1 MSFFQDKNILVTGG
15 TGLIG
20 FELVSLLIK
29 KEPKKIRVVSLDK
42 NIFQND
48 KIEFI
53 GSDLRYL
60 NNCEKC
66 CEDIDVVFNLMGV
79 TGSPAMT
86 SEKPASFM
94 VPNLLV
100 SINMLEAARRM
111 NVKRYLYTST
121 YGVYGKVDVMKED
134 EMWSKYPSDADKYA
148 GWAKRMGELQVE
160 AYVKEF
166 GWKEIAIVR
175 PANVYGPRANFDPKN
190 SMVVASLI
198 KRAIDGQNPLTV
210 WGDGSAIRDF
220 IHCRDVAEGMLEA
233 IEKEVYEPINLGS
246 GTGTSIKEL
255 VNIIIDNLKNKP
267 EVIFDTSKP
276 SGDKLRILD
285 TTKAKSF
292 SILPKISLEKGVIET
307 INWYEQNKDVTKEQR
322 TYNAFKEND

>member
-1 MSFFQDKNILVTGG
+1 MSYFEDKNILVTGG

-29 KEPKKIRVVSLDK
+29 KNPNKIRVVSLDK
-42 NIFQND
+42 NIFSNE

-53 GSDLRYL
+53 ESDLRYL
-60 NNCEKC
+60 NNCENC

-86 SEKPASFM
+86 FEKPASFM

-100 SINMLEAARRM
+100 SINMLEAARRKK
-111 NVKRYLYTST
+111 VKRFLYTST

-134 EMWSKYPSDADKYA
+134 EMWSKYPSEADKYA

-160 AYVKEF
+160 AYIKEF
-166 GWKEIAIVR
+166 QWNEIAIVR

-220 IHCRDVAEGMLEA
+220 IHCRDVAQGMIET

-246 GTGTSIKEL
+246 GEGTSVKEL
-255 VNIIIDNLKNKP
+255 VEFIIDNLKNKP
-267 EVIFDTSKP
+267 EVIFDQSKP

-292 SILPKISLEKGVIET
+292 SISPKISLKEGIKET
-307 INWYEQNKDVTKEQR
+307 VDWYSENKDAIQQR

>member
-1 MSFFQDKNILVTGG
+1 MSYFEDKNILVTGG

-29 KEPKKIRVVSLDK
+29 ENPSKIRVVSLDK
-42 NIFQND
+42 NIFNNE

-53 GSDLRYL
+53 EADLRYL

-66 CEDIDVVFNLMGV
+66 CENIDVVFNLMGV

-86 SEKPASFM
+86 FEKPASFM

-100 SINMLEAARRM
+100 SINMLEAARRKK
-111 NVKRYLYTST
+111 VKRFLYTST

-134 EMWSKYPSDADKYA
+134 EMWSKYPSEADKYA

-160 AYVKEF
+160 AYIKEF
-166 GWKEIAIVR
+166 QWNEIAIVR

-220 IHCRDVAEGMLEA
+220 IHCRDVAQGMIET

-246 GTGTSIKEL
+246 GEGTSVKEL
-255 VNIIIDNLKNKP
+255 VEVIIDNLKNKP
-267 EVIFDTSKP
+267 EVIFDQSKP

-292 SILPKISLEKGVIET
+292 SISPKISLKEGIKET
-307 INWYEQNKDVTKEQR
+307 VDWYSENKDAIQQR

>member
-1 MSFFQDKNILVTGG
+1 MSYFEDKNILVTGG

-29 KEPKKIRVVSLDK
+29 KNPNKIRVVSLDK
-42 NIFQND
+42 NIFSNE

-53 GSDLRYL
+53 ESDLRYL
-60 NNCEKC
+60 NNCENC

-86 SEKPASFM
+86 FEKPASFM

-100 SINMLEAARRM
+100 SINMLEAARRKK
-111 NVKRYLYTST
+111 VKRFLYTST

-134 EMWSKYPSDADKYA
+134 EMWSKYPSEADKYA

-160 AYVKEF
+160 AYIKEF
-166 GWKEIAIVR
+166 QWNEIAIVR

-220 IHCRDVAEGMLEA
+220 IHCRDVAQGMIET

-246 GTGTSIKEL
+246 GEGTSVKEL
-255 VNIIIDNLKNKP
+255 VEVIIDNLKNKP
-267 EVIFDTSKP
+267 EVIFDQSKP

-292 SILPKISLEKGVIET
+292 SISPKISLKEGIKET
-307 INWYEQNKDVTKEQR
+307 VDWYSENKDAIQQR

>member
-1 MSFFQDKNILVTGG
+1 MNYFSNKSILITGG

-20 FELVSLLIK
+20 NELVKLLIK
-29 KEPKKIRVVSLDK
+29 LNPKKIRVVSLDK
-42 NIFQND
+42 NIFDSKMVDFVNT
-48 KIEFI
+48 
-53 GSDLRYL
+53 DLRYL
-60 NNCEKC
+60 DNCEKS
-66 CEDIDVVFNLMGV
+66 CEDIDIVFNLMGV

-86 SEKPASFM
+86 FEKPASFM
-94 VPNLLV
+94 VPNILV
-100 SINMLEAARRM
+100 SINMLEAARRKK
-111 NVKRYLYTST
+111 VKRYLYTST

-160 AYVKEF
+160 AYIKEF
-166 GWKEIAIVR
+166 KWNEIAIVR

-220 IHCRDVAEGMLEA
+220 IHCRDVAQGMLET

-246 GTGTSIKEL
+246 GTGTSVKEL
-255 VNIIIDNLKNKP
+255 VDVIVKNLENKP

-292 SILPKISLEKGVIET
+292 SITPKISLEDGVKET
-307 INWYEQNKDVTKEQR
+307 IDWYKKNKNAIEER

>member
-1 MSFFQDKNILVTGG
+1 MSFFKDKNILVTGG

-20 FELVSLLIK
+20 FELVNLLIK
-29 KEPKKIRVVSLDK
+29 KNPSKIRVVSLDK
-42 NIFQND
+42 NIFNNE

-53 GSDLRYL
+53 EADLRYL

-66 CEDIDVVFNLMGV
+66 CENIDIVFNLMGV

-86 SEKPASFM
+86 FEKPASFM

-100 SINMLEAARRM
+100 SINMLEAARRKK
-111 NVKRYLYTST
+111 VKRFLYTST

-134 EMWSKYPSDADKYA
+134 EMWSRYPSEADKYA

-160 AYVKEF
+160 AYIKEF
-166 GWKEIAIVR
+166 KWKEIAIVR

-220 IHCRDVAEGMLEA
+220 IHCRDVAQGMIET

-246 GTGTSIKEL
+246 GEGTSVKEL
-255 VNIIIDNLKNKP
+255 VDVIIDNLKNKP
-267 EVIFDTSKP
+267 EVIFDKSKP

-292 SILPKISLEKGVIET
+292 SISPKISLQEGIKET
-307 INWYEQNKDVTKEQR
+307 IDWYSENKDAIQQR